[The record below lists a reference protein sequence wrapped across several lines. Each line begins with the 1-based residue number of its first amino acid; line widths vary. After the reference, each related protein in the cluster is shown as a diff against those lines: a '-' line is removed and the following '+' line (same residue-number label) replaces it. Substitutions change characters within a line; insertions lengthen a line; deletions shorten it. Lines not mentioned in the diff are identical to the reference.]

1 MIFFINCIGVVLG
14 LLGLNLLFAT
24 HFDFILGE
32 VGFFVVNGGAICG
45 LVIELWFRFCLYLVW
60 IGSANGYFCIH

>member
-1 MIFFINCIGVVLG
+1 MIVFIKCIGVVSG

-32 VGFFVVNGGAICG
+32 VGF
-45 LVIELWFRFCLYLVW
+45 LL
-60 IGSANGYFCIH
+60 